1 MGRQRPRSVTN
12 AIRTQ
17 MALVAVSGLIALLTI
32 VERDELIDAWAAR
45 NPALAASG
53 TQPPLF
59 IPVAVVLFIT
69 FGLLAAVLVMFFRD
83 GHPSARLSLTGLAVF
98 FLFAMVVMFRQD
110 PPALFDVLAW
120 VTVALSVVLVYFLWH
135 RDTNAFLRGAELAD
149 ELDA

>member
-17 MALVAVSGLIALLTI
+17 AAVLVVSGLITLLVI
-32 VERDELIDAWAAR
+32 IERDELIDAWAAR

-59 IPVAVVLFIT
+59 VPVAVVLFIT
-69 FGLLAAVLVMFFRD
+69 FALLAAVLLVFFRD
-83 GHPSARLSLTGLAVF
+83 GHHSARLALTGLAVF
-98 FLFAMVVMFRQD
+98 SLFAMVVMFRQD
-110 PPALFDVLAW
+110 PPVLFDAFEAV
-120 VTVALSVVLVYFLWH
+120 VAVLSVVLVYFLWH
-135 RDTNAFLRGAELAD
+135 PDTTAYLRGVELAD